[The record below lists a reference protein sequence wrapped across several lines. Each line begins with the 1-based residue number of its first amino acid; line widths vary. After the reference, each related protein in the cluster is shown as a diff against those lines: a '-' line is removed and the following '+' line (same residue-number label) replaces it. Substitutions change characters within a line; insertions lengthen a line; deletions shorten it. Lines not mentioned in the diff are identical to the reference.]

1 MPIEIKKSQNPVKYE
16 DAISFMEDRLK
27 DINLKKV
34 DDLIWVLEHNH
45 IYTSGTSYNENE
57 IIDKSINIIKTN
69 RGGKITYHGPGQLI
83 CYFVIDLKKGKKDIR
98 KFISVIEKS
107 IIETLSL
114 YDIETFADKEN
125 IGIWY
130 NDNSTIKKVA
140 AIGVRVSKWIA
151 YHGFSININNDL
163 KKYDAIIPCGIKDK
177 GITNLK
183 QIKNQN
189 YDDLE
194 NKLKDFFKKYD
205 PKFKDKEE
213 NQEDI

>member
-1 MPIEIKKSQNPVKYE
+1 MTIEIKKSQNPVKYE

-27 DINLKKV
+27 DIDLKKV
-34 DDLIWVLEHNH
+34 DDLIWVLEHDH

-107 IIETLSL
+107 IIETLKL

-130 NDNSTIKKVA
+130 SDNSTIKKVA

-189 YDDLE
+189 YDELK
-194 NKLKDFFKKYD
+194 NKLIEIFKTNLKNLI
-205 PKFKDKEE
+205 F
-213 NQEDI
+213 

>member
-27 DINLKKV
+27 DIDLKKV

-183 QIKNQN
+183 QIKDQN
-189 YDDLE
+189 YDELE
-194 NKLKDFFKKYD
+194 NKLIEIFQTNLKNLIF
-205 PKFKDKEE
+205 
-213 NQEDI
+213 